1 MFIDY
6 AYLMDLNEKPQ
17 SVLKSRAI
25 YKESTNLKLSIVL
38 EADKVETVIS
48 ERTLALRYNIA
59 TLSIQ

>member
-1 MFIDY
+1 
-6 AYLMDLNEKPQ
+6 MDLNEKPQ